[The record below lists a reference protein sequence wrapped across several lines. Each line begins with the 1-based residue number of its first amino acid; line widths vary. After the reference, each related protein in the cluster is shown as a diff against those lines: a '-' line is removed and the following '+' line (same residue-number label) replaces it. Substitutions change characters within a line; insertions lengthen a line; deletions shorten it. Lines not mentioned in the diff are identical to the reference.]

1 MKINSDNT
9 TEAIKKVKPNLKDNS
24 IKQYEIHLK
33 KLKNLFE
40 SDNYDF
46 LSEPKDVMEKIKERH
61 FTSQRN
67 TLNAII
73 ILLLALNHDGEFD
86 KLIADYQKIRDKFNE
101 QYLENQQSGKISENQ
116 AKNFADLSEIDDMLK
131 KMENEIK
138 ESKLK
143 KKENLTGK
151 DKELLMVY
159 TIYTFLKTYPLRL
172 DLAGMEYISK
182 TVYNKLSEEQKKNT
196 NYLVNEKNKLTAILN
211 EYKTSKK
218 YGEKKIEIDKAV
230 EKVLRMYI
238 KLTGKTTGDVL
249 FVSST
254 GKPLSRNALTQL
266 LMKTSKKYLNKS
278 ISTTM
283 MRKVVLSDKFGELK
297 KEQEKMAE
305 ITGHDVGTMNSV
317 YIKEKDED

>member
-1 MKINSDNT
+1 MKINSENT
-9 TEAIKKVKPNLKDNS
+9 TEAIKKVKPNLKENS

-33 KLKNLFE
+33 KLKNLFNT
-40 SDNYDF
+40 DNYDF
-46 LSEPKDVMEKIKERH
+46 LSEPKDVMEKIKDKH

-73 ILLLALNHDGEFD
+73 ILLLALNDKGSYD
-86 KLIADYQKIRDKFNE
+86 KLIEDYQKIRDKFND

-116 AKNFADLSEIDDMLK
+116 AKNFGELSEINDMLK
-131 KMENEIK
+131 RMEDEIK
-138 ESKLK
+138 AGKLK

-159 TIYTFLKTYPLRL
+159 TIYTFLRTYPVRL
-172 DLAGMEYISK
+172 DLAGMEYITK
-182 TVYNKLSEEQKKNT
+182 TMYNKLSEADKKNT

-218 YGEKKIEIDKAV
+218 YGEKKIPIDKSV

-238 KLTGKTTGDVL
+238 KLTGKKPGDVL

-254 GKPLSRNALTQL
+254 GKPISRNSLTQL

-283 MRKVVLSDKFGELK
+283 MRKIVLSDKFGELK

-305 ITGHDVGTMNSV
+305 ITGHDVGTMNNV

>member
-1 MKINSDNT
+1 MKINSENT
-9 TEAIKKVKPNLKDNS
+9 TEAIKKVKPNLKENS

-33 KLKNLFE
+33 KLKNLFDT
-40 SDNYDF
+40 DNYDF
-46 LSEPKDVMEKIKERH
+46 LSEPKDVMEKIKDKH

-73 ILLLALNHDGEFD
+73 ILLLALNDKGSYD
-86 KLIADYQKIRDKFNE
+86 KLIEEYQKIRDKFND

-116 AKNFADLSEIDDMLK
+116 SKNFGELSEINDMLK
-131 KMENEIK
+131 KMEDEIK
-138 ESKLK
+138 SQGLK

-159 TIYTFLKTYPLRL
+159 TIYTFLRTYPLRL
-172 DLAGMEYISK
+172 DLAGMEFITK
-182 TVYNKLSEEQKKNT
+182 TMYNKLSEDDKKNT

-218 YGEKKIEIDKAV
+218 YGEKKIPIDKSV

-238 KLTGKTTGDVL
+238 KLTGKKPGDVL

-254 GKPLSRNALTQL
+254 GKPISRNSLTQL

-283 MRKVVLSDKFGELK
+283 MRKIVLSDKFGELK

-305 ITGHDVGTMNSV
+305 ITGHDVGTMNNV